1 MNARGEIC
9 TFPQFSCG
17 KVLIIVEKS
26 DNKEQDV
33 NSFGAALG
41 KTDTYKVMLTLQLKY
56 EATISIHKTYDC
68 II

>member
-41 KTDTYKVMLTLQLKY
+41 KTGDAFDGCFCVAVALAFVL
-56 EATISIHKTYDC
+56 H
-68 II
+68 